1 MQGEQIL
8 KTVLTVKVLKVSVP
22 MPYTSKDK
30 GMSQKLEVLIAD
42 SDAYADVH
50 VYDMKK
56 FSHFKVDEVIILSD
70 IVKRTDG

>member
-1 MQGEQIL
+1 
-8 KTVLTVKVLKVSVP
+8 